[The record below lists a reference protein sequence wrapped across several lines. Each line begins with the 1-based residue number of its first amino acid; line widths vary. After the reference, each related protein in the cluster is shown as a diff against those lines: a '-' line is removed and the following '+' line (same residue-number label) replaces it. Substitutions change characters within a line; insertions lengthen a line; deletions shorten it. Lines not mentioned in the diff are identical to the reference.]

1 MNIYSPA
8 VFFCVP
14 ARWAVTVPI
23 LCLSVHVHAPW
34 AAPACK
40 RGAVLGDCAALGETH
55 GFWPATCLFRPQV
68 QADGAPTWASAGLA
82 VFWVRT
88 SSGTKTLHKYMG
100 CPHTW
105 RAGGRWTHCQQTWV
119 HQLWTCKFYSSFFVL
134 HVAGGLMG
142 KGAILVVNKS
152 LWRQIK
158 RILNSRMF
166 LQLQKSCLSY
176 VKDSSLVFLH
186 ILFAFLFYCDVAT
199 TYITSY

>member
-8 VFFCVP
+8 LFFCVP

-23 LCLSVHVHAPW
+23 LCLSVHVHAPR

-68 QADGAPTWASAGLA
+68 QAHGAPTWASAGLA
-82 VFWVRT
+82 VFWVWT

-105 RAGGRWTHCQQTWV
+105 RAGGRWTCCQQTRV
-119 HQLWTCKFYSSFFVL
+119 HQLWTRKFCSFFFFC
-134 HVAGGLMG
+134 APPCRRFNG
-142 KGAILVVNKS
+142 KRAILVVNKS

-158 RILNSRMF
+158 HILNSRMF
-166 LQLQKSCLSY
+166 PQLQKPDSESSYIFCLPFCS
-176 VKDSSLVFLH
+176 
-186 ILFAFLFYCDVAT
+186 YCDVAA
-199 TYITSY
+199 TYVASY